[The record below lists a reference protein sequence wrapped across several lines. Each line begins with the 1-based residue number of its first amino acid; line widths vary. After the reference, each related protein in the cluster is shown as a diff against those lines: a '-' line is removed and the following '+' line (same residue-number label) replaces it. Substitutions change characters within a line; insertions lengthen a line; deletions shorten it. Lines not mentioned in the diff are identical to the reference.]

1 MELESLENM
10 EIPQLADVPGR
21 TSIKIS
27 KSSSRTVEVDSR
39 IFGKVLITI

>member
-1 MELESLENM
+1 MELATPENM

-27 KSSSRTVEVDSR
+27 NSSSRTVEVDSR
-39 IFGKVLITI
+39 TFGKVLITV